1 MAVASEKVLW
11 RVPPTILYIG
21 LPHGCCFINVLWRV
35 PPTVLYLQLP
45 PSLNH
50 TDPVRRKRPIMS
62 LLLGYSLGLFFFGGI
77 ILGMLVIAFR
87 GISLGLTATMTLKLE
102 KDETGEKKRHL
113 HFRIMEAFETN
124 SLLLLY
130 FGEKPILF
138 QPAGETQAWCGWKS
152 KKNRQGDQS
161 DNHRRD
167 RCERRVRWMIAGIFT
182 LLIIAGMIL
191 WYVYLNKK
199 PDWIPLVSV
208 RLLNANSRCPV
219 GL

>member
-1 MAVASEKVLW
+1 
-11 RVPPTILYIG
+11 
-21 LPHGCCFINVLWRV
+21 
-35 PPTVLYLQLP
+35 
-45 PSLNH
+45 
-50 TDPVRRKRPIMS
+50 
-62 LLLGYSLGLFFFGGI
+62 
-77 ILGMLVIAFR
+77 MLVIAFR

-102 KDETGEKKRHL
+102 KDETGETLKLEKDETREKKRL
-113 HFRIMEAFETN
+113 YCRIVEAFETN

-138 QPAGETQAWCGWKS
+138 QPAGETQAWCGWKT
-152 KKNRQGDQS
+152 KKNHQGDQS

-167 RCERRVRWMIAGIFT
+167 PCEKKVRWTIAGIFI

-208 RLLNANSRCPV
+208 RLLNGNSRCPV